1 MTYKWPN
8 LQKQRKIVNRRYYWL
23 RKYKQS
29 QGCCEC
35 GYNANSIALCFA
47 HKNPMDKDP
56 ELLGRINGGFAP
68 LIRRVYTTAKN
79 SHKTTDVIK
88 KIFNEIRKCKVMC
101 VNCHTIETIEEQK
114 KVSGKEISKI
124 RNEKNM
130 YIRKYGLKIDKQSS
144 QPAAANLDRFF

>member
-1 MTYKWPN
+1 
-8 LQKQRKIVNRRYYWL
+8 
-23 RKYKQS
+23 
-29 QGCCEC
+29 
-35 GYNANSIALCFA
+35 
-47 HKNPMDKDP
+47 MDKDP
-56 ELLGRINGGFAP
+56 ELFGRITGGMAP
-68 LIRRVYTTAKN
+68 LIRRVYANERN
-79 SHKTTDVIK
+79 SDKRTDVIK

>member
-29 QGCCEC
+29 QGCCES

-79 SHKTTDVIK
+79 SHKTTDIIK

-114 KVSGKEISKI
+114 KISGKEITKM
-124 RNEKNM
+124 RNEKNICIYSTDISTIISWM
-130 YIRKYGLKIDKQSS
+130 CCILQCIWYK
-144 QPAAANLDRFF
+144 